1 MKIHFS
7 LTNSAIS
14 RRKLCQV
21 LGERGLNLTW
31 TRAPASSQACLTSAQ
46 LKGGSWSIF
55 FCSFRSQTIKRS
67 LSRMQPRRPT
77 LKKSVATINSSDG
90 DTLKGCFT
98 EWYLNKYLY
107 TFCIE
112 GTPAEK
118 RVMIII
124 DGNSPS
130 SSETTSSSSCLSSSS
145 SSSEAK
151 ESTATDW

>member
-1 MKIHFS
+1 MGIGIGLAT
-7 LTNSAIS
+7 LTATTEFLWSS
-14 RRKLCQV
+14 RRILNSQNSDKFSNLKKEALSSFGRKGVKFNLNKSTSV
-21 LGERGLNLTW
+21 L
-31 TRAPASSQACLTSAQ
+31 SSMSDVSTAQ
-46 LKGGSWSIF
+46 
-55 FCSFRSQTIKRS
+55 
-67 LSRMQPRRPT
+67 RMQPRRPT

-90 DTLKGCFT
+90 DTLK
-98 EWYLNKYLY
+98 
-107 TFCIE
+107 E

-151 ESTATDW
+151 ESTAT